1 MYGQAS
7 SVLGPTPPGLIV
19 IVTLSKRFD
28 TEVAIMLMPPS
39 ALASP
44 PWQVADFGPS
54 KYEAW
59 PATNLL
65 PKISAVAGGPTH
77 AERLTGA
84 RTASALYPG
93 PTSTAAG

>member
-1 MYGQAS
+1 
-7 SVLGPTPPGLIV
+7 VVGPTPPGLIV

-59 PATNLL
+59 PGTNLL
-65 PKISAVAGGPTH
+65 PKISAVAGGLSDAGSLMVAGTACGLYRVPT
-77 AERLTGA
+77 
-84 RTASALYPG
+84 
-93 PTSTAAG
+93 